1 MAVWTNTIYQL
12 YIQWLRLPRSVLGLT
27 MYLRMCHHDLKY
39 ACMESLTGL
48 SVETHGTSSSISRTD
63 SLLFSRVVLSAVA
76 HPRAIDVAA
85 LWHATTS
92 FANESSAPEI
102 FEEIVNVREDR
113 P

>member
-1 MAVWTNTIYQL
+1 MDRL
-12 YIQWLRLPRSVLGLT
+12 CIQWLRLPRLVLGLT
-27 MYLRMCHHDLKY
+27 MYLRMCHRDLKY
-39 ACMESLTGL
+39 ACMESLAGL
-48 SVETHGTSSSISRTD
+48 SVDARGTSSGISRTD

-92 FANESSAPEI
+92 FANESSAPEKSQ
-102 FEEIVNVREDR
+102 EIVNVWEDR